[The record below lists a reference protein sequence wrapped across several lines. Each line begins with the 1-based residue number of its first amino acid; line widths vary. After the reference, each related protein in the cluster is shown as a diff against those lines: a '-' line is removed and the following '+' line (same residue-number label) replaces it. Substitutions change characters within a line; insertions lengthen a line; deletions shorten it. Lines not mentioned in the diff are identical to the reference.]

1 MPVKVGKLFIL
12 LLLPV
17 WLTACATLKPD
28 FEDPSVEVIS
38 IKLKNTN
45 SLSPDFDIAL
55 RVTNPNRDDLSIDG
69 MTYSLFLGQKKVVS
83 GVANDLP
90 RIPAYGEAVVNLQ
103 ASLDLFG
110 SLSLL
115 NDLMNQYQESVDYE
129 LVAKLDLGRL
139 YPTMTITR
147 QGLFRF

>member
-1 MPVKVGKLFIL
+1 MPLALRVLSIIFFVPL
-12 LLLPV
+12 LL
-17 WLTACATLKPD
+17 AGCANLSPG

-38 IKLKNTN
+38 IKLRNTN
-45 SLSPDFDIAL
+45 SLSPGFDIAL
-55 RVTNPNRDDLSIDG
+55 RVTNPNRDALSVDG
-69 MTYSLFLGQKKVVS
+69 MTYTLFLAQKKIVS

-90 RIPAYGEAVVNLQ
+90 RIPAYGEVVFKLQ

-139 YPTMTITR
+139 YPTITIKQ

>member
-1 MPVKVGKLFIL
+1 MPTAVRVLSIIFLVPVL
-12 LLLPV
+12 L
-17 WLTACATLKPD
+17 AGCANLAPG
-28 FEDPSVEVIS
+28 FEEPSVEVIS

-55 RVTNPNRDDLSIDG
+55 RVTNPNRDALSVEG
-69 MTYSLFLGQKKVVS
+69 MTYTLFLAQKKIVS
-83 GVANDLP
+83 GVAGDLP
-90 RIPAYGEAVVNLQ
+90 RIPAYGEAVVKLQ

-115 NDLMNQYQESVDYE
+115 NDLMNTYRESVDYQ

-139 YPTMTITR
+139 YPTITITR
-147 QGLFRF
+147 EGLFRF